1 MRKSFKE
8 IAVPGRKNL
17 GTILQLPSEEIAE
30 ILGHAGL
37 ELIILDMEHCPS
49 SHEKIVSLVRACEAA
64 DTLPFVRVPDVTDE
78 DSIKKALDAGACGIL
93 VPNIESVEQA
103 KKAVEYGKFA
113 PLGRRGACP
122 YVRANWFGGEDCGE
136 YFEKANRE
144 TTIML
149 LVEGPA
155 GVEALPEIMQVE
167 GVDVVQIGAVDLA
180 VSLGVPGQTT
190 HPKVKAA
197 IRQAAELAKENGKI
211 LSFYCDDAESAAEVQ
226 NWPGIGIYLLPIPEV
241 VLYREYGKLLEAIK
255 PFC

>member
-1 MRKSFKE
+1 
-8 IAVPGRKNL
+8 
-17 GTILQLPSEEIAE
+17 
-30 ILGHAGL
+30 
-37 ELIILDMEHCPS
+37 
-49 SHEKIVSLVRACEAA
+49 
-64 DTLPFVRVPDVTDE
+64 
-78 DSIKKALDAGACGIL
+78 
-93 VPNIESVEQA
+93 
-103 KKAVEYGKFA
+103 
-113 PLGRRGACP
+113 
-122 YVRANWFGGEDCGE
+122 
-136 YFEKANRE
+136 
-144 TTIML
+144 
-149 LVEGPA
+149 
-155 GVEALPEIMQVE
+155 MQVE